1 MKLIL
6 CHKNDKIIIMNSNIS
21 LKLYNLIKTGVIK
34 SNAHFWKSFYN
45 EDYINTFPC
54 DLEVIRQELKE
65 KGINVTSVFDE
76 NFLNVNVKLKNSE
89 KPFFFAYKGDITL
102 LNNVDKNV
110 AVIGVLTPTNEI
122 VEREQKVVSCLIEK
136 DFNIVSGL
144 AKGCDTVAHSQSVKN
159 NAKTIAFLPST
170 IEKIYPKENISL
182 ANEIINNGGLIISEY
197 VNEPKNKYE
206 NVKRFIERDRLQAL
220 YSKAV
225 VLIASFRRSEGDSG
239 SRHAFEKAKEYGKKR
254 LVMYRESDFNDLQ
267 FGLNKDYVTQ
277 GEKAV
282 SQKAIEEL

>member
-1 MKLIL
+1 
-6 CHKNDKIIIMNSNIS
+6 MNSKIS

-34 SNAHFWKSFYN
+34 TNAHFWKSFYN

-54 DLEVIRQELKE
+54 DLQALEQELKE
-65 KGINVTSVFDE
+65 KGINVICVFDK
-76 NFLNVNVKLKNSE
+76 NFPSANVKLKNSE
-89 KPFFFAYKGDITL
+89 KPFLFAYKGDITL

-122 VEREQKVVSCLIEK
+122 VEREQKVVKSLTK
-136 DFNIVSGL
+136 KGYNIVSGL
-144 AKGCDTVAHSQSVKN
+144 AKGCDTVAHIESVKN

-170 IEKIYPKENISL
+170 IENTYPKENIGL
-182 ANEIINNGGLIISEY
+182 ANEIIKNDGLLISEY

-225 VLIASFRRSEGDSG
+225 VLIASYRKGEGDSG

-254 LVMYRESDFNDLQ
+254 LVMYRESDSNNLQ
-267 FGLNKDYVTQ
+267 FGLNKDYVKQ
-277 GEKAV
+277 GEKIV
-282 SQKAIEEL
+282 SLKEIEVL

>member
-1 MKLIL
+1 
-6 CHKNDKIIIMNSNIS
+6 MNSKIS

-34 SNAHFWKSFYN
+34 TNAHFWKSFYN

-54 DLEVIRQELKE
+54 DLQALEQELKE
-65 KGINVTSVFDE
+65 KGINVISVFD
-76 NFLNVNVKLKNSE
+76 NTFPVVGVKLKNSE
-89 KPFFFAYKGDITL
+89 RPFFFAYKGDITL

-122 VEREQKVVSCLIEK
+122 VEREEKVVKSLIEK
-136 DFNIVSGL
+136 GYNIVSGL
-144 AKGCDTVAHSQSVKN
+144 AKGCDTVAHTESIKN

-170 IEKIYPKENISL
+170 IDDLYPKENISL
-182 ANEIINNGGLIISEY
+182 ANEIINNGGLIITEY

-225 VLIASFRRSEGDSG
+225 ILIASFRKGEGDSG
-239 SRHAFEKAKEYGKKR
+239 SRHAFEKAKQYGIKR
-254 LVMYRESDFNDLQ
+254 LVMYRESDSNDLT
-267 FGLNKDYVTQ
+267 FGLNKDYVIQ
-277 GEKAV
+277 GEKIV
-282 SQKAIEEL
+282 SQKAIEGL

>member
-1 MKLIL
+1 
-6 CHKNDKIIIMNSNIS
+6 MNSNIS

-54 DLEVIRQELKE
+54 DLQAVEQELKD
-65 KGINVTSVFDE
+65 KGINVICVFDE
-76 NFLNVNVKLKNSE
+76 NFPSANGKLKNSE

-110 AVIGVLTPTNEI
+110 AVIGVLTLTNEI
-122 VEREQKVVSCLIEK
+122 VEREEKVVKSLAEK
-136 DFNIVSGL
+136 GYNIVSGL
-144 AKGCDTVAHSQSVKN
+144 AKGCDTVAHSESTKN

-170 IEKIYPKENISL
+170 IENIYPKENISL
-182 ANEIINNGGLIISEY
+182 AKEIINNGGLIVSEY

-225 VLIASFRRSEGDSG
+225 VLIASFRRGEGDSG
-239 SRHAFEKAKEYGKKR
+239 SRHAFEKTKEYGKKR
-254 LVMYRESDFNDLQ
+254 LVMFRESDATDLT
-267 FGLNKDYVTQ
+267 FGLNKDYVMQ
-277 GEKAV
+277 GEKIV